1 MSQVHNKTLNYA
13 LQPLFL
19 LTGTL
24 LACRFIQHFPNTSRK
39 ALLLAGTVGT
49 GAAFASSWKAPKYE
63 TSLHSS
69 LRVIAWLAL
78 GIITTYALA
87 KVLKGRVQL
96 SLKGAALFA
105 AIEAGEVAALTG
117 ISSIVTSKYLSYE
130 EYRDKPEYRKVLSTK
145 DHRNLLKRSYDDS
158 HPSLI
163 FTLSDFD
170 AFNYEVSE
178 FLDPDNVTLS
188 TLSKEQLIWQRDHYL
203 LTRDYHTYSFEY
215 LFNLNRALS
224 DTSLMC
230 LQTYKIEPWL
240 KKKTKNPEDIDLL
253 YTFLKAEPFH
263 PSMLE
268 LLKDLFKDKPP
279 LPSMKEYFQ
288 GLTEEKIVGFNQR
301 ILIDIHYLLRS
312 SANFNKLSENQQIW
326 FNTAF
331 GTVRGLWQLKIS
343 VQEGR

>member
-105 AIEAGEVAALTG
+105 AIEAGEVTALA
-117 ISSIVTSKYLSYE
+117 VTSKIVTEIES
-130 EYRDKPEYRKVLSTK
+130 RDTADMELTTEIREREILVKKLG
-145 DHRNLLKRSYDDS
+145 
-158 HPSLI
+158 I
-163 FTLSDFD
+163 LSDAFQLRRFKRDFQNLSESQILGFD
-170 AFNYEVSE
+170 STYLAKIWGQFNSE
-178 FLDPDNVTLS
+178 KVDFGD
-188 TLSKEQLIWQRDHYL
+188 
-203 LTRDYHTYSFEY
+203 
-215 LFNLNRALS
+215 LS
-224 DTSLMC
+224 D
-230 LQTYKIEPWL
+230 LQ
-240 KKKTKNPEDIDLL
+240 
-253 YTFLKAEPFH
+253 
-263 PSMLE
+263 
-268 LLKDLFKDKPP
+268 
-279 LPSMKEYFQ
+279 KE
-288 GLTEEKIVGFNQR
+288 
-301 ILIDIHYLLRS
+301 
-312 SANFNKLSENQQIW
+312 W

-331 GTVRGLWQLKIS
+331 IRDRLNTFL
-343 VQEGR
+343 